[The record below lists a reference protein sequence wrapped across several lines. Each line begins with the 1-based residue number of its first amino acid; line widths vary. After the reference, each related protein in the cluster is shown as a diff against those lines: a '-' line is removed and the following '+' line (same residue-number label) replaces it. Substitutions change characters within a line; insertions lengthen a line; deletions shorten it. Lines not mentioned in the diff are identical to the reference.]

1 MTFNQNRQRV
11 RKHQIP
17 TVAWRHQQHVA
28 EILHHPAA
36 KQKKENFRRQEEE
49 RIAKRKKGNLDKK
62 ENRVID
68 DAVTSTREKNL
79 FSS

>member
-1 MTFNQNRQRV
+1 MEASATRSGDSAPSGSKV
-11 RKHQIP
+11 KERKLQE
-17 TVAWRHQQHVA
+17 TRRGTNC
-28 EILHHPAA
+28 
-36 KQKKENFRRQEEE
+36 KK
-49 RIAKRKKGNLDKK
+49 KKKGNLDKK